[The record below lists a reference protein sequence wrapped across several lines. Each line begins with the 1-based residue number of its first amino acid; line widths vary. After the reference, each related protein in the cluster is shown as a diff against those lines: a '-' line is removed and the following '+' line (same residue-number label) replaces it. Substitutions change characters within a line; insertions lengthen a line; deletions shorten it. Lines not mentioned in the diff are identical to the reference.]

1 MNLPLERLLD
11 GLGGRVLR
19 GESTVRI
26 SGITADSRRVGSGSV
41 FVAIAGHASDGHEFL
56 AAAAAA
62 GAVAVVGEDASAL
75 DACPVNVVAV
85 VPDARRALGHMLG
98 VWYDR
103 PDRQL
108 EVLAVTGTNGKTT
121 VAHLLRDLWRSRG
134 RACGL
139 LGTIAWDSLDSAEAA
154 RLTTPGVEDLDD
166 RLSRIQAAG
175 GAAVVMEA
183 SSHALDQQRL
193 GELEVDLALF
203 TNLTREH
210 LDYHRDLEDYFGAKL
225 RLRDYLDQPDR
236 VKPAGLSIVNRDDH
250 RFASVEWPEG
260 TVFVGHGKGCAVRGI
275 DAEFRRTGTVI
286 RAEYDGDPVELRSRL
301 LGLYNAHNL
310 LVVAGAAHATG
321 MSAEEFASHV
331 GELNPVPGRLEPVSL
346 EGGPLGIVDYAHTPD
361 GLASSLAAVRRLS
374 DGRIYLVFGCGGDRD
389 RGKRPE
395 MAAAAVAGADRV
407 YLTLD
412 NPRTEDP
419 EQIFRDT
426 EAGFAEAPDHASR
439 IPDRAE
445 AIAAAVVDAR
455 SEDVVLV
462 AGKGHE
468 NYQIIGADKLPW
480 DDRAAL
486 RDAWAAQGERE

>member
-1 MNLPLERLLD
+1 MSQPLDRLLD

-19 GESTVRI
+19 GEATVRV
-26 SGITADSRRVGSGSV
+26 SGVTADSRRVGSGSV
-41 FVAIAGHASDGHEFL
+41 FVAVAGHTSDGHDFL

-62 GAVAVVGEDASAL
+62 GAAAVVGEDASAL
-75 DACPVNVVAV
+75 EACPVNVVAV
-85 VPDARRALGHMLG
+85 VPDARSALGHMLG

-139 LGTIAWDSLDSAEAA
+139 LGTISWDSLDAAEAA

-166 RLSRIQAAG
+166 RLSRIQASG
-175 GAAVVMEA
+175 GVAVAMEA

-193 GELEVDLALF
+193 GELEVDIALF

-210 LDYHRDLEDYFGAKL
+210 LDYHRDLEDYFRAKL
-225 RLRDYLDQPDR
+225 RLLGYLNQSDR
-236 VKPAGLSIVNRDDH
+236 VKPDGLCVVNRDDD
-250 RFASVEWPEG
+250 RLAAVDWPAR
-260 TVFVGHGKGCAVRGI
+260 TVFVGHGEGCAVRGTGA
-275 DAEFRRTGTVI
+275 DFTREGTVL
-286 RAEYDGDPVELRSRL
+286 RADYGGQPVELRSRL

-310 LVVAGAAHATG
+310 LIVAGAARATG
-321 MSAEEFASHV
+321 MSAEEFAAHV
-331 GELNPVPGRLEPVSL
+331 GELNPVPGRLEPVPL

-361 GLASSLAAVRRLS
+361 GLASSLAAVRGLGV
-374 DGRIYLVFGCGGDRD
+374 GRIHLVFGCGGDRD
-389 RGKRPE
+389 RGKRSG

-419 EQIFRDT
+419 EQIFSDT
-426 EAGFAEAPDHASR
+426 EAGFSGAPGRASR

-455 SEDVVLV
+455 PDDVVLV

-468 NYQIIGADKLPW
+468 NYQLVGDRKSAW
-480 DDRAAL
+480 DDRVAL
-486 RDAWAAQGERE
+486 RDAWAAQGERA

>member
-1 MNLPLERLLD
+1 MILPLDRLLD
-11 GLGGRVLR
+11 GLGSRILR
-19 GESTVRI
+19 GESTVGI
-26 SGITADSRRVGSGSV
+26 SAITADSRRVGSGSV
-41 FVAIAGHASDGHEFL
+41 FVAIAGHASDGHEYL

-139 LGTIAWDSLDSAEAA
+139 LGTISWDSLDAAEAA

-166 RLSRIQAAG
+166 RLSRIQAAN

-193 GELEVDLALF
+193 GELEVDVALF

-210 LDYHRDLEDYFGAKL
+210 LDYHHDLEDYLGAKL
-225 RLRDYLDQPDR
+225 RLLDYLDQPER
-236 VKPAGLSIVNRDDH
+236 VKPAGLSVVNLDDD
-250 RFASVEWPEG
+250 RFAAVDWPAG
-260 TVFVGHGKGCAVRGI
+260 TVFVGHGEGCAVRGI
-275 DAEFRRTGTVI
+275 AADFTRHGTVI
-286 RAEYDGDPVELRSRL
+286 RAEYDGTPVELRSRL

-310 LVVAGAAHATG
+310 LLVAGAAHATG
-321 MSAEEFASHV
+321 MSAEELAAHV
-331 GELNPVPGRLEPVSL
+331 GELNPVPGRLEPVVL

-361 GLASSLAAVRRLS
+361 GLASSLAAVRGLC
-374 DGRIYLVFGCGGDRD
+374 DGRIHLVFGCGGDRD

-395 MAAAAVAGADRV
+395 MAAVALAGADRV

-426 EAGFAEAPDHASR
+426 EAGFADAPARASR
-439 IPDRAE
+439 IPDRGD
-445 AIAAAVVDAR
+445 AIAAAVIDAR
-455 SEDVVLV
+455 GPDVVLV

-468 NYQIIGADKLPW
+468 DYQIIGEDKLPW
-480 DDRAAL
+480 SDRVTL
-486 RDAWAAQGERE
+486 EGAWASLGERA